1 MVRSNSNP
9 WRKKLVTTFQK
20 KPRNSE
26 VSMDEAKPQ
35 NNTSR
40 TALLAIK
47 IEADSGAKDQESVSI
62 TGLTRQNFRLFI
74 SQLIFEIPQYPS
86 NQILTKF

>member
-1 MVRSNSNP
+1 MTAVFKTEMVRSNSNP

-20 KPRNSE
+20 KPRDIQ
-26 VSMDEAKPQ
+26 VSGLEAKPQ

-47 IEADSGAKDQESVSI
+47 IEADSGAKDPESVSI
-62 TGLTRQNFRLFI
+62 TGLSR
-74 SQLIFEIPQYPS
+74 
-86 NQILTKF
+86 